1 MDTETTTNMAGQ
13 VLVNMVADN
22 KPSYT
27 NADYLQALATRKLQ
41 IKIGN
46 PTEQE
51 YMALISANLLPNCPI
66 TQDDIKAAEHIFG
79 PMSVE
84 SRERLCTAMQG
95 EDLFGAHT

>member
-22 KPSYT
+22 KSSYT

-51 YMALISANLLPNCPI
+51 YMTLI
-66 TQDDIKAAEHIFG
+66 
-79 PMSVE
+79 
-84 SRERLCTAMQG
+84 
-95 EDLFGAHT
+95 